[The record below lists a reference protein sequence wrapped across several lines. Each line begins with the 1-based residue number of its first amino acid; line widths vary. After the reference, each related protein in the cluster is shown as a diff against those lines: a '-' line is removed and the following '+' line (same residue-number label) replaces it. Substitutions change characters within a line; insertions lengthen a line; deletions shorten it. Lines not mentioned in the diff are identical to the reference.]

1 MRPQVRW
8 APARLWAELKDT
20 RLDEMTWSVRADRM
34 RAEGRVK
41 QEELKRPK
49 HKTEK
54 EQPPRQLGGPEAE
67 KVKYCAL

>member
-1 MRPQVRW
+1 
-8 APARLWAELKDT
+8 
-20 RLDEMTWSVRADRM
+20 M

-41 QEELKRPK
+41 KEEMKRPK

-54 EQPPRQLGGPEAE
+54 EQPLRQLGGPEAK

>member
-41 QEELKRPK
+41 QEEMKRPK

-54 EQPPRQLGGPEAE
+54 EQPPRQLGGPEAK